1 MNLFR
6 RAGLAPLFAVLV
18 AAAGCTDRSPVA
30 PSAPAPNAGLF
41 GDIDGLTGLLSCT
54 PLPADSAS
62 ETIGPAGGV
71 LYVGPHRLFVPAG
84 ALAAPVTITAVVPSD
99 TVNQIRFQPEGLTF
113 EQPAYLTLSYANCN
127 LLGQLVPKRIAYTT
141 DALDI
146 LEYLLSFD
154 NFWTRKV
161 TGRLEH
167 FSTYA
172 VAW

>member
-1 MNLFR
+1 MRMLSR
-6 RAGLAPLFAVLV
+6 VCVALLGTVLV
-18 AAAGCTDRSPVA
+18 AAAACTDRSPL
-30 PSAPAPNAGLF
+30 APATPAPTAGLF
-41 GDIDGLTGLLSCT
+41 GDIVEATGLLSCT
-54 PLPADSAS
+54 PLPADSVS
-62 ETIGPAGGV
+62 ETIGPEGGI
-71 LYVGPHRLFVPAG
+71 LYVGPHRLIVPAG

-99 TVNQIRFQPEGLTF
+99 TVNQVQFQPEGLTF
-113 EQPAYLTLSYANCN
+113 ETPAYLTLSYANCN

-146 LEYLLSFD
+146 LEYLVSFD
-154 NFWTRKV
+154 NLWARRV

>member
-1 MNLFR
+1 MNPIR
-6 RAGLAPLFAVLV
+6 RANVALFIAVLV
-18 AAAGCTDRSPVA
+18 AASGCTDRSPLA
-30 PSAPAPNAGLF
+30 PAAPAPNAGLF
-41 GDIDGLTGLLSCT
+41 GDIGDATGLLACT

-71 LYVGPHRLFVPAG
+71 LYVGPHRLIVPAG
-84 ALAAPVTITAVVPSD
+84 ALDAPVTITAVAPSD
-99 TVNQIRFQPEGLTF
+99 SVNQVRFQPEGLTF
-113 EQPAYLTLSYANCN
+113 AEPAYLTLSYANCN
-127 LLGQLVPKRIAYTT
+127 LLGSVVPKRIAYTT

-146 LEYLLSFD
+146 LEFLPSFD
-154 NFWTRKV
+154 NLWARRV